1 MTTERRASIR
11 RQAALP
17 LAWCRTSETASLAEV
32 CAALGLPTAIALQS
46 RLSELDD
53 DFKRLCAGLPDVRLA
68 DVLRVLD
75 NKVSVLEEALLAQ
88 APQPDARAVEI
99 SADGI
104 GFDSA
109 EPLAAADWLGVH
121 LVLPVSYHIVCRAW
135 VSHCDPQ
142 PGGGY
147 RIGAEFRDMESPAG
161 RRLTRYAIG
170 R

>member
-11 RQAALP
+11 RQSTLP
-17 LAWCRTSETASLAEV
+17 FAWCRTSETASLAEV
-32 CAALGLPTAIALQS
+32 CAALGLPAAIALQS
-46 RLSELDD
+46 RLAELDD
-53 DFKRLCAGLPDVRLA
+53 DFKRLCAGLPDARLA

-104 GFDSA
+104 GFDSE

-142 PGGGY
+142 AGGY
-147 RIGAEFRDMESPAG
+147 RIGAEFRDMEGPAG